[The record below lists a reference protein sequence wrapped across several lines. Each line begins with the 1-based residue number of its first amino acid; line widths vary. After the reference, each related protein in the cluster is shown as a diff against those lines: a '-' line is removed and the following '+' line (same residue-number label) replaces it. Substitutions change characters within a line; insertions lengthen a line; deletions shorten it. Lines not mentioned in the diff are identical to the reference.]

1 MTEQPPAAPAAPA
14 AAPAPA
20 QAPPAAASAPAPS
33 AAGGLS
39 AAEQAQLGALLSK
52 QATAAATEG
61 DARMKVEGDHASL
74 SYGGVTVGTEF
85 TTVPA
90 ALVAPFLEAAADA
103 GVTIT
108 QES

>member
-1 MTEQPPAAPAAPA
+1 VTDQPAAAAPAPAPPA
-14 AAPAPA
+14 AAPAP
-20 QAPPAAASAPAPS
+20 PAAPAPAP

-39 AAEQAQLGALLSK
+39 AAEEAQLGALLGK
-52 QATAAATEG
+52 QAAAAADEG
-61 DARMKVEGDHASL
+61 AVRMKVEGGHASL

-90 ALVAPFLEAAADA
+90 ALAAPFLEAAADA